1 MSNSAIDLKKM
12 GGLWLGAA
20 RQWIQSHFMN
30 GSRVTWGSDDV
41 LGRKLTVSEIEDLA
55 AHVAEAAY
63 KEMPKTYAIFKHG
76 LEECD
81 GEIGVALLTDRYKA
95 NLIFTNWTEQAKRSG
110 QGRVEVWEYD
120 PISDM
125 RKRIFSSVDGE
136 ETNPC

>member
-1 MSNSAIDLKKM
+1 MTEKLLELKRK
-12 GGLWLGAA
+12 GGEWLGAA
-20 RQWIQSHFMN
+20 RKWIQTHFVN

-41 LGRKLTVSEIEDLA
+41 LERKLTVSEVEDIA
-55 AHVAEAAY
+55 ACAVEAAY
-63 KEMPKTYAIFKHG
+63 KEMPKTYAVFKHG

-95 NLIFTNWTEQAKRSG
+95 NLIFMNWTEQAKRNG

-120 PISDM
+120 LISDM

-136 ETNPC
+136 VERS